1 MLRRILRSKLL
12 VAAASSVMAGYIR
25 FVYATSRIVP
35 GADNPSGAFAGEY
48 PLIVAMWHGQFLII
62 PEIAPAEGNFRCMV
76 ARHGDAELLSR
87 TLEKC
92 NLGTIRGAGAGG
104 RRKDRGGAHALRAAL
119 TAIRNNQSVAM
130 TAEVPPGPA
139 RKAGIGIAT
148 LARMS
153 GRPVRP
159 VALATNRFV
168 TFGNWSRFTLNLP
181 FSKLGFVIGDPIHV
195 PPRADA
201 EQLEAAR
208 LEIERGL
215 NDATRRAYEMV
226 GRDMADATPV
236 EAGGRVRPGLSY
248 RAYRTVSRLMHPL
261 AGVFLRRRSR
271 NGKEV
276 AARLAE
282 RMGIAAFPRP
292 GKKLLWFHAASVGET
307 NVVLPLIEMLHRE
320 RPDLGILLTTVTVTS
335 AKVAASRLP
344 PGAIHQFVPLDTPA
358 FVRRFLDHWKP
369 SMALFIESEI
379 WPNLIMDADSR
390 RIPVVLLNAR
400 MSDRSFQRWMKLRGL
415 SRPLFA
421 RFAVVLAQSEAL
433 AKRIVK
439 LGAPK
444 VIAAGNLKFD
454 APPPPI
460 DMAEFTKLRSIVG
473 DRRVFLAASTHPG
486 EEEMIGEVHKGLL
499 ASAPSH
505 LTIIVPRHPER
516 GAEIANALISQGI
529 SVARRSANEPVT
541 PEISVYL
548 ADTLGELGLFYKLAP
563 FALIGGSLSPVGG
576 HNPIEA
582 AKLGCGVITGP
593 HWHNF
598 PEVYQAL
605 AEAGGCRFVT
615 SPEDLLQTVRALHDD
630 SASLAIMKA
639 NAENT
644 VGNLGGALCRTLEA
658 LKPLLPPKETRLP
671 ESPHGRNLYAS

>member
-1 MLRRILRSKLL
+1 MKRILRSKLFI
-12 VAAASSVMAGYIR
+12 AAASSVMAGYIR
-25 FVYATSRIVP
+25 LVYATSRVVP
-35 GADNPSGAFAGEY
+35 NPDEPTETMIGDH
-48 PLIVAMWHGQFLII
+48 PLIAAMWHGQFLII
-62 PEIAPAEGNFRCMV
+62 PAISPPECRFQCMV
-76 ARHGDAELLSR
+76 ARHNDAELLSR
-87 TLEKC
+87 TLAKC
-92 NLGTIRGAGAGG
+92 NLGLIRGAGAGG
-104 RRKDRGGAHALRAAL
+104 RRKDRGGIHALRAAI
-119 TAIRNNQSVAM
+119 TALDEGKSIAM
-130 TAEVPPGPA
+130 TAEVPPGPP
-139 RKAGIGIAT
+139 RKASLGIVA
-148 LARMS
+148 LARLS

-159 VALATNRFV
+159 VAQATSRFL
-168 TFGNWSRFTLNLP
+168 TFNNWSRFTLNLP
-181 FSKLGFVIGDPIHV
+181 FSKLAYVVGDPVYV
-195 PPRADA
+195 PHDADEA
-201 EQLEAAR
+201 QLEAAR
-208 LEIERGL
+208 LDIERGL
-215 NDATRRAYEMV
+215 NEVTRRAYEAV
-226 GRDMADATPV
+226 GRDVADATPV
-236 EAGGRVRPGLSY
+236 EAGGRLKPGLSY
-248 RAYRTVSRLMHPL
+248 RAYRTVSRLMRPV
-261 AGVFLRRRSR
+261 AGMFLRRRSR

-276 AARLAE
+276 AARLDE
-282 RMGIAAFPRP
+282 RMGISAVPRP

-307 NVVLPLIEMLHRE
+307 NVVLPLIETLNRE

-379 WPNLIMDADSR
+379 WPNLIMDADRR

-400 MSDRSFQRWMKLRGL
+400 LSERSFRRWMNLRGL

-460 DMAEFTKLRSIVG
+460 DMAQLAWLRPIVG
-473 DRRVFLAASTHPG
+473 ERRVFLAASTHPG
-486 EEEMIGEVHKGLL
+486 EEEMIAEVHKGLL
-499 ASAPSH
+499 ETDPSH

-516 GAEIANALISQGI
+516 GAEIAEALASQGI
-529 SVARRSANEPVT
+529 SVARRSVNAPLMRET
-541 PEISVYL
+541 SVYI

-615 SPEDLLQTVRALHDD
+615 SPEDLLQTIRALYDD
-630 SASLAIMKA
+630 PASLAIMKA
-639 NAENT
+639 NADNT
-644 VGNLGGALCRTLEA
+644 VRNLGGALGITLAA
-658 LKPLLPPKETRLP
+658 LEPLLPPKEAS
-671 ESPHGRNLYAS
+671 SPQGRKAYAS

>member
-1 MLRRILRSKLL
+1 MLKRILRSKLFI
-12 VAAASSVMAGYIR
+12 ATASSAMAGYIR
-25 FVYATSRIVP
+25 LVYATSRVLP
-35 GADNPSGAFAGEY
+35 NSDHPTETMVGDH
-48 PLIVAMWHGQFLII
+48 PLIASMWHGQFLII
-62 PEIAPAEGNFRCMV
+62 PAISPPENNFHCMV
-76 ARHGDAELLSR
+76 ARHDDAELLSR
-87 TLEKC
+87 VLAKSD
-92 NLGTIRGAGAGG
+92 LGLIRGAGAGG
-104 RRKDRGGAHALRAAL
+104 RRKDRGGVHALRAAI
-119 TAIRNNQSVAM
+119 TALKDNKSIAM

-139 RKAGIGIAT
+139 RKASMGIVT
-148 LARMS
+148 LARLS

-159 VALATNRFV
+159 IALATSRFL

-181 FSKLGFVIGDPIHV
+181 FSKLAFIVGDAVYV
-195 PPRADA
+195 PRDADEA
-201 EQLEAAR
+201 QLEAAR
-208 LEIERGL
+208 LEIEREL
-215 NDATRRAYEMV
+215 NEATRRAYEAV
-226 GRDMADATPV
+226 GRDVANATPV
-236 EAGGRVRPGLSY
+236 EAGGRLKPGLSF
-248 RAYRTVSRLMHPL
+248 RAYRAISRLMYPL
-261 AGVFLRRRSR
+261 AGTFLRRRSR
-271 NGKEV
+271 QGKEIT
-276 AARLAE
+276 ARLAE
-282 RMGIAAFPRP
+282 RMGISALPRP

-379 WPNLIMDADSR
+379 WPNLIMDADRR

-400 MSDRSFQRWMKLRGL
+400 LSDRSFRRWMKLRGL

-454 APPPPI
+454 APPPSV
-460 DMAEFTKLRSIVG
+460 DMAELSGLRSIVG
-473 DRRVFLAASTHPG
+473 ERRVFLAASTHPG
-486 EEEMIGEVHKGLL
+486 EEGMIADVHKGLL
-499 ASAPSH
+499 ESDPPH

-516 GAEIANALISQGI
+516 GAEIAGMLTSQGI
-529 SVARRSANEPVT
+529 SVARRSENEPLT
-541 PEISVYL
+541 PETSVYL

-615 SPEDLLQTVRALHDD
+615 SPEDLLQTVRALYDD
-630 SASLAIMKA
+630 PASLAVMKA

-644 VGNLGGALCRTLEA
+644 VRSLSGAMSRTLEA
-658 LKPLLPPKETRLP
+658 LEPLLPPREAT
-671 ESPHGRNLYAS
+671 SPGPQGRNAYAS